1 VKPLTFK
8 LKAKPPCLVDA
19 AALRPRAL
27 AGQSRE
33 AILRIAL
40 LGWNESFSVGDLFSV
55 SGEDASRVVLEDVQ
69 GCLIRVG
76 AGLESGEL
84 TVSGHA
90 GDYAGEEMRGGTLSV
105 QGQAGDYLGAGMR
118 GGTISISGNA
128 GAFAGA
134 GRAGA
139 AQGMSGG
146 CIVIRGNAGE
156 RTGDRMRR
164 GLLLVEGSVGSY
176 CAARMIAGTIVALG
190 QVGPHPGYL
199 MRRGTVMLADTTL
212 EPLPTFNDNGVHDL
226 LAIRLL
232 LDSLSQYGPAFQRFA
247 RQPRFQRWL
256 GDLGCA
262 GQGEILVPAE

>member
-1 VKPLTFK
+1 MRPLTFK

-19 AALRPRAL
+19 AGLRPQAL

-40 LGWNESFSVGDLFSV
+40 PGWNESFAVGELFSV
-55 SGEDASRVVLEDVQ
+55 SGEDAGRVVLEDVQ
-69 GCLIRVG
+69 GSLIRVG

-90 GDYAGEEMRGGTLSV
+90 GDYAGEDMRGGTLV
-105 QGQAGDYLGAGMR
+105 VEGQAGDYLGAGMR
-118 GGTISISGNA
+118 AGAISVSGDA

-146 CIVIRGNAGE
+146 SILIRGNAGE
-156 RTGDRMRR
+156 RAGDRMRR

-176 CAARMIAGTIVALG
+176 CAARMIAGTLVALG
-190 QVGPHPGYL
+190 QAGLHTGYL
-199 MRRGTVMLADTTL
+199 MRRGTVMLADAQL
-212 EPLPTFNDNGVHDL
+212 EALPTFNDNGVHEL

-232 LDSLSQYGPAFQRFA
+232 LDSLSAYGPAFRRFAKQQRF
-247 RQPRFQRWL
+247 RRWL
-256 GDLGCA
+256 GDLGCG